1 MPKTSAA
8 QSLTRFLSRERH
20 SSKTPLVHLMS
31 SETYAW
37 LGLAYLDRDERDLAR
52 VAFERALEIDPHNG
66 WVEHVLMPKLAQ
78 EGKK

>member
-1 MPKTSAA
+1 
-8 QSLTRFLSRERH
+8 
-20 SSKTPLVHLMS
+20 MS